1 MQVITINHGY
11 LVTPIKPDTIAHFAD
26 SGSDTDHDDHSWGW
40 PEYAYWLEED
50 AVVYPAILKRLA
62 NAGLVFGWEYV
73 CTEDFSYFAYNF
85 PTEESK
91 NNLVYFKTGKRKNLP
106 HLSKKNRKIY
116 EDISIVNELLLR
128 LGVPNGSS

>member
-11 LVTPIKPDTIAHFAD
+11 LVTPVKPETLNHF
-26 SGSDTDHDDHSWGW
+26 SDIHSDDIHEDHDWGW
-40 PEYAYWLEED
+40 PEYSYWHEED
-50 AVVYPAILKRLA
+50 VVYPAMLKRLA
-62 NAGLVFGWEYV
+62 NAGLVFGWEFA
-73 CTEDFSYFAYNF
+73 CTEDFSYYAYNF

-91 NNLVYFKTGKRKNLP
+91 NNLVYFKTGKRKSLP